1 MQVIV
6 LSGYA
11 DFEYARQAIK
21 YGVTEYL
28 LKPVDETSLG
38 ESIQACIDRIAQ
50 QRDLVQE
57 ENVSKR
63 VIAYINAH
71 YQEDIFL
78 DKLAEEF
85 NFSTKYLSSLVKN
98 ETGKSFS
105 TYLTDLRLDR
115 AIDLLLHTDLGIK
128 EIAASVGYS
137 DPRYFHRLFK
147 KHVGKTP
154 PSTANSS
161 PKHTKPPPD
170 PIWRRLF
177 FFLYALSICPSAHA
191 VTSAAGDEQ
200 HHRQPEGLEQEQHQA
215 GELGHAAEAGQ
226 KGHQHKAQNHRGV
239 LDGHHQAHRALLLHA
254 GGDHVH
260 HGLHPALGGHQ
271 RVRPGDLL
279 PHELARGVRRGPVQH
294 PHRGGV
300 DAEQPGDQG
309 AVTLGS
315 VVRTS
320 TLMPL
325 SSSRWSSF
333 FRRRSAA

>member
-1 MQVIV
+1 MFRVLLVDDEELVRVSIAYSLSCAVPNAQVVGEASTGLEGLELLRSLRPDIVITDIRMPKMDGLEMLRAAREEKLDVQVIV

-11 DFEYARQAIK
+11 DFEYARKAIK

-85 NFSTKYLSSLVKN
+85 NFSTKYLSSLVKS

-105 TYLTDLRLDR
+105 AYLTDLRLDR
-115 AIDLLLHTDLGIK
+115 ATDLLLHTDLGIK

-154 PSTANSS
+154 SQYR
-161 PKHTKPPPD
+161 K
-170 PIWRRLF
+170 
-177 FFLYALSICPSAHA
+177 
-191 VTSAAGDEQ
+191 
-200 HHRQPEGLEQEQHQA
+200 
-215 GELGHAAEAGQ
+215 
-226 KGHQHKAQNHRGV
+226 
-239 LDGHHQAHRALLLHA
+239 
-254 GGDHVH
+254 
-260 HGLHPALGGHQ
+260 
-271 RVRPGDLL
+271 
-279 PHELARGVRRGPVQH
+279 
-294 PHRGGV
+294 
-300 DAEQPGDQG
+300 
-309 AVTLGS
+309 
-315 VVRTS
+315 
-320 TLMPL
+320 
-325 SSSRWSSF
+325 
-333 FRRRSAA
+333 